1 MSSYI
6 LFLHNFSEVIVVLP
20 NQMVRSMIGK
30 IIRVEMKGEENE
42 LVGRL
47 EGVDDYMNLYLT
59 NAMECRGEEKIR
71 NLGEIV
77 LRGNNVVL
85 IQPREE

>member
-1 MSSYI
+1 M
-6 LFLHNFSEVIVVLP
+6 LP
-20 NQMVRSMIGK
+20 NQMVRSLIGK
-30 IIRVEMKGEENE
+30 IIRVEMKGEESQ

-59 NAMECRGEEKIR
+59 SAIEYRGGEKVR

-77 LRGNNVVL
+77 LRGNNIVL
-85 IQPREE
+85 IQPEE